1 MPADVTYVTTVFVL
15 YLMFWPESVM
25 LLLTSSNRP
34 AQHQDQTFHFS
45 SSFLM
50 VKKPLSG
57 GPLLIPSMDLN
68 T

>member
-1 MPADVTYVTTVFVL
+1 MTTVFVL

-25 LLLTSSNRP
+25 FLLTSSNRP
-34 AQHQDQTFHFS
+34 AQRQDQTFHFS
-45 SSFLM
+45 SFFLT

-57 GPLLIPSMDLN
+57 GRRPILSMDLN